1 MEGIECRPQ
10 NHSSNRFRVFR
21 TGFEFKVTNRRKGP
35 EDVSNRPESQ
45 KSEVDN
51 LLTNLAVDVVR
62 LTECQV
68 SSGWRLSFPAAPLP
82 ALHYTLMGKGHMI
95 VGEGPAI
102 PLVPHMLVIVP
113 AGRSFRFEVP
123 HGASSASAPAS
134 LPGAP
139 LKVVEGRPS
148 EPPEPM
154 QRFIAG
160 EGEPEVTLVCG
171 YFRAA
176 YGMSIDPFAALAAPV
191 VEQFEAGDGLVR
203 KLKTVLDE
211 LAAQRIGM
219 QAMTTALLKQVFVM
233 LVRRF
238 VAGGGSGE
246 AGSSPPPLAVL
257 GDPQVARAFAAMVA
271 RPGAAHSAES
281 LAQVAGLSR
290 SAFMAHFTRAVGY
303 PPMVAL
309 RQIRMRHAAT
319 LLGARVLSVEQVAH
333 AVGYAS
339 RSSFVRAF
347 REAHGTDP
355 SDYRA
360 GLASSGSEPGCAGR
374 GDAKAAAATV
384 PRD

>member
-1 MEGIECRPQ
+1 M
-10 NHSSNRFRVFR
+10 
-21 TGFEFKVTNRRKGP
+21 
-35 EDVSNRPESQ
+35 SNRPESQ

-62 LTECQV
+62 LTECHV
-68 SSGWRLSFPAAPLP
+68 SPGWCLSFPAVPLP
-82 ALHYTLMGKGHMI
+82 ALHYALMGKGHMI

-113 AGRSFRFEVP
+113 AGRPFRLEVP
-123 HGASSASAPAS
+123 AGAGATASS
-134 LPGAP
+134 PGAP
-139 LKVVEGRPS
+139 LKVVEGRRS

-176 YGMSIDPFAALAAPV
+176 YGMSIDPFAAMAAPV

-347 REAHGTDP
+347 RDAHGTDP

-360 GLASSGSEPGCAGR
+360 GLASSGSEPAGGEPGSAGR